1 MTDNIR
7 IDSGIKRITINDDPS
22 RVIEFNPDD
31 VIFVERFYNLLSDF
45 KSAEKDFVERAKQLD
60 AETEKD
66 EFGVP
71 VNAAERIQL
80 MKDLCDWC
88 KEKIDQLFGEGT
100 SRTVFGNANN
110 IDMFIQFFEGI
121 TPFLE
126 SSRSDKL
133 KKYQKITDS
142 KEAAME

>member
-7 IDSGIKRITINDDPS
+7 IDSGIKRITINDDPN
-22 RVIEFNPDD
+22 RVIEFNPED
-31 VIFVERFYNLLSDF
+31 VVFVERFYNLLSEF
-45 KSAEKDFVERAKQLD
+45 KSSEKDFLERAKQLD

-66 EFGVP
+66 EFGAP

-80 MKDLCDWC
+80 MKDLCNWC
-88 KEKIDQLFGEGT
+88 KEKIDHLFGEGT
-100 SRTVFGNANN
+100 SKTVFGDVNN

-126 SSRSDKL
+126 SARNK
-133 KKYQKITDS
+133 KVNKYQTKGILE
-142 KEAAME
+142 EATME

>member
-7 IDSGIKRITINDDPS
+7 IDSGIKRITINDDPN
-22 RVIEFNPDD
+22 RVIEFNPED
-31 VIFVERFYNLLSDF
+31 VVFVERFYNLLSEF
-45 KSAEKDFVERAKQLD
+45 KSSEKDFLERAKQLD
-60 AETEKD
+60 TETEKD

-88 KEKIDQLFGEGT
+88 KEKIDHLFGEGT
-100 SRTVFGNANN
+100 SKTVFGDANN

-126 SSRSDKL
+126 SARNK
-133 KKYQKITDS
+133 KVNKYQTKGILEKAT
-142 KEAAME
+142 ME